1 MAPNTAT
8 FFSRAWYGDEEITLP
23 LPAEWQV
30 ETLAPR
36 QLPALS
42 SAKIRAAFQRPIG
55 TAPISQ
61 LARGSGSAAI
71 VVDDLSR
78 PTPAAVII
86 PALLEE
92 LIAAGLPRDEIRF
105 VVGGGSHRPLTREEI
120 VKKVGAEVA
129 SRYEVTNHDFMS
141 GHLRGVGNLPDGTPI
156 FIDPVVADADFKVCL
171 GGIYAH
177 GAVGFGGGAKLILP
191 GVSGLAT
198 MFCYHAF
205 YPSRG
210 HAVVEAERGDN
221 PDHRHISEEV
231 AGRVGLDVI
240 VNAVLNHRREVA
252 GLFVGDFI
260 QAHRQA
266 AGFALEAY
274 GTAIPDSLRREADLL
289 LVNCYPLDSDPIQT
303 GKALWPRR
311 FFDRAYTVA
320 VNPASDGISYH
331 GLFDRLSYN
340 LFQTKVAQRTPRELP
355 TPRIGKP
362 DQVLILSEHF
372 PVDEFCVKHAGD
384 ILFRHWEDLIAQ
396 LSERLPRRARVAVF
410 PFAGIQ
416 VQASGPQS

>member
-1 MAPNTAT
+1 MAPNSAT

-23 LPAEWQV
+23 LPQEWEV
-30 ETLAPR
+30 ETLAPP
-36 QLPALS
+36 QLPALTPAEITS
-42 SAKIRAAFQRPIG
+42 AFQRPIG
-55 TAPISQ
+55 SLPISQ
-61 LARGSGSAAI
+61 LARGSSSVAI

-92 LIAAGLPRDEIRF
+92 LIAAGVPRAGIRF
-105 VVGGGSHRPLTREEI
+105 VVGGGSHRPLSRDEI
-120 VKKVGAEVA
+120 IKKVGPGVA
-129 SRYEVTNHDFMS
+129 ARYEVTNHDFMS
-141 GHLRGVGNLPDGTPI
+141 GRLRGVGNLPDGTPI
-156 FIDPVVADADFKVCL
+156 FIDPVVADADFKICL

-198 MFCYHAF
+198 MFCYHTF

-210 HAVVEAERGDN
+210 HAVIEAERGDN
-221 PDHRHISEEV
+221 PDHRHISEDV
-231 AGRVGLDVI
+231 AGLVGLDVI

-260 QAHRQA
+260 QAHRRA

-274 GTAIPDSLRREADLL
+274 GTPIPASLRREADLL
-289 LVNCYPLDSDPIQT
+289 ICNCYPLDADPIQT

-311 FFDRAYTVA
+311 LFDKAYTVA

-331 GLFDRLSYN
+331 GLYDRLSYT
-340 LFQTKVAQRTPRELP
+340 LHQKKVAARPPRELP
-355 TPRIGKP
+355 IPRIGKP
-362 DQVLILSEHF
+362 DQTLILSEHF
-372 PVDEFCVKHAGD
+372 PVDEFCEKHSGD
-384 ILFRHWEDLIAQ
+384 ILFRNWEDLIAQ
-396 LSERLPRRARVAVF
+396 LSTRLPRRARVAVF
-410 PFAGIQ
+410 PFASIQ
-416 VQASGPQS
+416 VPAPG